1 VEVLVETLA
10 LQVRLTLAVVVVVE
24 TATPTAETVALEL
37 YFFATRQLLTSQLE
51 QDCLALQ
58 LLSALTR

>member
-24 TATPTAETVALEL
+24 TATPTAETAVLEL
-37 YFFATRQLLTSQLE
+37 LSFATQQP
-51 QDCLALQ
+51 LQ
-58 LLSALTR
+58 LLLEQV